1 VPPQPALGDW
11 QTVPPAGLEAH
22 RSHISCECPKFTFEH
37 FQGTNPVPAG
47 ISTGHQG
54 GGVQA
59 LSELPVVLIVED
71 EYPLQGIVEDALTE
85 GGFETDILSSGE
97 EALTLFKGKTKNFK
111 ALVADV
117 NLKGR
122 MSGWEVARQIREIDP
137 GARGQRRLPM
147 EALGGPRKPIGSRRS
162 AQIVIDSPSRP
173 RSSGSN

>member
-1 VPPQPALGDW
+1 M
-11 QTVPPAGLEAH
+11 
-22 RSHISCECPKFTFEH
+22 
-37 FQGTNPVPAG
+37 
-47 ISTGHQG
+47 
-54 GGVQA
+54 
-59 LSELPVVLIVED
+59 SELPVVLIVED